1 MGMDDKQLK
10 EEQELAKILAGV
22 TDGNG
27 DDVTL
32 DTAQSVTE
40 EAAETTKTEK
50 PEAGVPAMP
59 SVDMNFEVPEPA
71 FVPEA
76 MPSPISPVNELSGNL
91 EEVKQNAI
99 NDLRPLVGK
108 LNIPD
113 DEKFDT
119 YLLLIRSTDDTSLIE
134 PAYESARLITDES
147 KKAQALLDI
156 VKEIDYFTAKK

>member
-27 DDVTL
+27 NDVTL
-32 DTAQSVTE
+32 DTAQVADQVGTASSQSTE
-40 EAAETTKTEK
+40 
-50 PEAGVPAMP
+50 PEASVPEVP
-59 SVDMNFEVPEPA
+59 NVDMNFEVPEPS
-71 FVPEA
+71 FMPET
-76 MPSPISPVNELSGNL
+76 MPSPISPINGLGGNL

-108 LNIPD
+108 LNIPE